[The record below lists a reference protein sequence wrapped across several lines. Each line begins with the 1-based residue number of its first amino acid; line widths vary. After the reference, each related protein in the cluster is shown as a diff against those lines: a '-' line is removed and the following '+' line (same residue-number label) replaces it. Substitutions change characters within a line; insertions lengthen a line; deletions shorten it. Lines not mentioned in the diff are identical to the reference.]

1 MALPGTMSLHAHTYL
16 ELPGRGFW
24 EDLASKHLWMSQ
36 LFEYTW
42 LIRPDDDAALAA
54 TQAGICELLKSGCTT
69 YAELYCPMPPFPRWI
84 ETLGASGIRAY
95 PCPMVQSGEWYTND
109 GKEVLYRW
117 FDDATID
124 RNFKQ
129 ALEII
134 DEADRHD
141 SGRLTGMIGAAQVDT
156 CTAELLKMSMTAA
169 EQRNIPMQ
177 VHASQSVFE
186 FREIVKRHNMTPSSG
201 WIAWGFSIRT

>member
-1 MALPGTMSLHAHTYL
+1 MIKNADWVVAWNSQTETHKYIPNGDVAFSGNEILFVGTNYDGDANTTVDGRNLMVLPGTMSLHAHTYL

-42 LIRPDDDAALAA
+42 LIQPDDDAALAA

-95 PCPMVQSGEWYTND
+95 PCPMVQSGEWYTKD
-109 GKEVLYRW
+109 GKEVLIAGSMTR
-117 FDDATID
+117 
-124 RNFKQ
+124 
-129 ALEII
+129 
-134 DEADRHD
+134 
-141 SGRLTGMIGAAQVDT
+141 RLTAT
-156 CTAELLKMSMTAA
+156 SSKLLKLSTKPTDTTAA
-169 EQRNIPMQ
+169 GSP
-177 VHASQSVFE
+177 A
-186 FREIVKRHNMTPSSG
+186 
-201 WIAWGFSIRT
+201 